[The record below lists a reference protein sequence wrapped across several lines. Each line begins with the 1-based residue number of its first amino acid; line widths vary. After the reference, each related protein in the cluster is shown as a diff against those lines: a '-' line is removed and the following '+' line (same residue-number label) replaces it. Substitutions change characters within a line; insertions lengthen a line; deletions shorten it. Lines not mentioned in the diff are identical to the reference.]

1 MSTVISPKEKVTRPD
16 ATWTRDARLISG
28 CILMLFAATHFL
40 NTALGI
46 FGVAT
51 MEAMQ
56 DWRYLFWH
64 SWIGTAALYGSFLIH
79 PVLGLWRVAQRRTI
93 RMPFREMI
101 QIGLGIAIPFLL
113 IDHIV
118 GTRGM
123 GTFFVFDEGYT
134 AVLRRL
140 WPGLA
145 WSQGIL
151 LLIVW
156 VHGCIGLHYTLSTR
170 KWYARWRD
178 VLLVGAVL
186 LPVLALIGFAVGGR
200 EALMLT
206 LPPESYSDAQIN
218 MFNRDVSLG
227 KIAFVVLIGSFLA
240 FILWREISLRTARQ
254 ITIRFVGHG
263 VRQIRPGATLL
274 EISRRFQI
282 PHAALCGGRARCA
295 TCRVLVLDGE
305 DALPAPHGN
314 EEQLLRRIAAPPHV
328 RLACQLRPKQDIQV
342 KILLGTDTA
351 APAGSHKFDHGTAGG
366 SVKVSVLVADM
377 RAFYELSQRQL
388 PHELMLL
395 LSRFYDEMSH
405 AITAHDG
412 KIESFYGDGLMAIF
426 GPERNE
432 RITSRNAIDAAVNML
447 RAVDALNREFASA
460 AALPLRIGIGIETG
474 EAIVGTVESVSAPAR
489 AITVG
494 DTVMIACQI
503 EAATRRLL
511 ADLIVSDATLT
522 ASGRNF
528 PEAVKHG
535 LAIKG
540 RLKTIVVHALHGAE
554 NRPEPELEDES
565 PASA

>member
-1 MSTVISPKEKVTRPD
+1 MSTTVSAKEDAFRP
-16 ATWTRDARLISG
+16 ASTWTRDARLISG
-28 CILMLFAATHFL
+28 CILMVFAASHFL

-46 FGVAT
+46 FGVGV
-51 MEAMQ
+51 MEAVQ
-56 DWRYLFWH
+56 AWRYVIWH
-64 SWIGTAALYGSFLIH
+64 SWAGTLALYGSFLVH
-79 PVLGLWRVAQRRTI
+79 PVLGLWRVAQRRTF
-93 RMPFREMI
+93 RMPLREI
-101 QIGLGIAIPFLL
+101 LQISLGICIPFLL

-123 GTFFVFDEGYT
+123 GTFFLFDERYT

-145 WSQGIL
+145 WSQAVL

-170 KWYARWRD
+170 PWYPRWRD

-186 LPVLALIGFAVGGR
+186 VPVLALIGFAVGAR

-206 LPPESYSDAQIN
+206 LPPETYSSAQVS
-218 MFNRDVSLG
+218 MFNRNVMVG
-227 KIAFVVLIGSFLA
+227 KTAFVVLVGGFLA
-240 FILWREISLRTARQ
+240 FIAWREIRLRTARQ

-263 VRQIRPGATLL
+263 VRQVRPGPTLL

-305 DALPAPHGN
+305 SSLPAPHGN
-314 EEQLLRRIAAPPHV
+314 EDQLLRRIAAPPHV
-328 RLACQLRPKQDIQV
+328 RLACQLRPRQDIQV
-342 KILLGTDTA
+342 KVLLGTESVA
-351 APAGSHKFDHGTAGG
+351 AAGSHKFDHGTAGG
-366 SVKVSVLVADM
+366 AVKVSVLVADM

-405 AITAHDG
+405 AITAHNG

-432 RITSRNAIDAAVNML
+432 RVTSRNALDAAANML
-447 RAVDALNREFASA
+447 RAVEALNREFSSA

-474 EAIVGTVESVSAPAR
+474 EAIVGTVESISAPAR

-494 DTVMIACQI
+494 ETVMIASQI

-511 ADLIVSDATLT
+511 ADLIVSDATLV
-522 ASGRNF
+522 ASGRSY
-528 PEAVKHG
+528 PDAVKHT
-535 LAIKG
+535 LTIKG
-540 RLKTIVVHALHGAE
+540 RLKTVTVHALHGME
-554 NRPEPELEDES
+554 NRPMAELEDEDI
-565 PASA
+565 ADA